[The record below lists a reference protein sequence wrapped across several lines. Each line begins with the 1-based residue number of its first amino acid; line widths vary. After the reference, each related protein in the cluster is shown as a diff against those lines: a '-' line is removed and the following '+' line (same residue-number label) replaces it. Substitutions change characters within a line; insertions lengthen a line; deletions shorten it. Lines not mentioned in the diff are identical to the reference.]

1 MLKKIKL
8 GLIDQKNNFGGGER
22 FTLKILSNFSDF
34 NNDLEIDYY
43 GLNNFIQRKKLNTT
57 FPKLKFKS
65 FRALELRHKGIFKIS
80 KSNKIISKLQDKL
93 KKYTT
98 YFPSYISGNLKKE
111 MEKKLKDYDVVLF
124 LWPYN
129 LECPNIKAR
138 KIIILHDLNFKYYFS
153 GQSTFNLTNIN
164 NLNNYIDNWLKT
176 SDVIL
181 TSRFMAKEFKKFY
194 PNFKNRI
201 KIIRV
206 GHLGGN
212 VNKPENK
219 FKFIKSPFILC
230 PSSTLGH
237 KNISS
242 LMRAFSI
249 IRKKNKSIKLVFT
262 GPGTEV
268 LNGIYLNNQL
278 QLQKKN
284 QSIYGLGHIE
294 NDEIDYLIKKAK
306 IVINC
311 SLYEPGNGSGL
322 DAWEIGTPVAMSN
335 IPAFKEHIKYLG
347 VIAQIFDPL
356 DASDIS
362 KKINKILKY
371 KKNVK
376 EKIIKIS
383 RDGMKKISWDL
394 IIKQYINFIKQ

>member
-1 MLKKIKL
+1 MI
-8 GLIDQKNNFGGGER
+8 
-22 FTLKILSNFSDF
+22 
-34 NNDLEIDYY
+34 
-43 GLNNFIQRKKLNTT
+43 
-57 FPKLKFKS
+57 
-65 FRALELRHKGIFKIS
+65 
-80 KSNKIISKLQDKL
+80 
-93 KKYTT
+93 
-98 YFPSYISGNLKKE
+98 NLKKKIE
-111 MEKKLKDYDVVLF
+111 LSNILEKIEVDGDS
-124 LWPYN
+124 
-129 LECPNIKAR
+129 LENIK
-138 KIIILHDLNFKYYFS
+138 LLD
-153 GQSTFNLTNIN
+153 
-164 NLNNYIDNWLKT
+164 
-176 SDVIL
+176 
-181 TSRFMAKEFKKFY
+181 KFHSK
-194 PNFKNRI
+194 PRSH
-201 KIIRV
+201 V
-206 GHLGGN
+206 LGITGPPGAG
-212 VNKPENK
+212 K
-219 FKFIKSPFILC
+219 
-230 PSSTLGH
+230 
-237 KNISS
+237 SS
-242 LMRAFSI
+242 LIDKLITI

-262 GPGTEV
+262 GPGTEI

-322 DAWEIGTPVAMSN
+322 DAWKIGTPVAMSN

-362 KKINKILKY
+362 KKLNKILKY

-383 RDGMKKISWDL
+383 RERMKKISWDL